1 MSAASIL
8 EQKAALVAVDLGAES
23 CRVSLLSWREGK
35 PLITLVHRFPNAPRT
50 LGDEGSLHWDIKAIE
65 DGVWLGLERAAKMTP
80 EGIRS
85 IAVDGW
91 GVDYVRLGED
101 GLPLSDPYCYR
112 DLRTVAAEQF
122 LHRHISPERMREI
135 TAITSMRINTL
146 YQLHAD
152 RLTNLPA
159 GRGWIQ
165 LPEYLLYKLGGRP
178 VSERTLAAHTQ
189 LVDVDQNEW
198 SPEIFSAADLD
209 ITQAPELV
217 DPGTDIG
224 QLSGPLADLP
234 AYKATRLIAPAT
246 HDTASAIAGIP
257 AAGDDWAYISSGTWS
272 LVGALV
278 AKPIRTAQAAV
289 EGFTNL
295 AGAGGLT
302 CFHVNVNGMWLLRQS
317 MLEWEK
323 QGREFEVAWLVAEA
337 EKQPVPDAIFNVDE
351 PELLLPGDMLHRI
364 NTALQQAGHAPMDE
378 SPEAAPA
385 FANVIFHSLA
395 ARYKVVL
402 ENISGHTGKKLK
414 RVFIVGGGS
423 RNQYL
428 NRLIAER
435 TGLEVHTGSAE
446 SSTIGNFAIQLAV
459 LDGFESP
466 SAEVVSRYAV
476 ELAGA
481 PIQSA

>member
-1 MSAASIL
+1 MSGAAI
-8 EQKAALVAVDLGAES
+8 VAVDLGAES
-23 CRVSLLSWREGK
+23 CRVSLLSWIDGT
-35 PLITLVHRFPNAPRT
+35 PHITVVHRFTNAPVT
-50 LGDEGSLHWDIKAIE
+50 SDDGSIHWDLKTVEA
-65 DGVWLGLERAAKMTP
+65 GVWLGLERAAKMAP
-80 EGIRS
+80 EGIGS

-101 GLPLSDPYCYR
+101 GLPLADPFCYR
-112 DLRTVAAEQF
+112 DIRTVESGDRLHQKISAA
-122 LHRHISPERMREI
+122 RMHEI
-135 TAITSMRINTL
+135 TAVTALRINTL
-146 YQLHAD
+146 YQLHSD
-152 RLTNLPA
+152 RLTNLPP

-165 LPEYLLYKLGGRP
+165 LPEYILYKLGGRP

-189 LVDVDQNEW
+189 LVDVDTGTW
-198 SPEIFSAADLD
+198 APEIFSAADLD

-217 DPGTDIG
+217 EPGTDIG
-224 QLSGPLADLP
+224 QLTGPLAELP

-257 AAGDDWAYISSGTWS
+257 ASGDDWAYISSGTWS

-278 AKPIRTAQAAV
+278 KKPMRTSQAMA

-323 QGREFEVAWLVAEA
+323 AGREFDVAELVAAA
-337 EKQPVPDAIFNVDE
+337 EKQPTPAAVFNVDE

-364 NTALQQAGHAPMDE
+364 NSSLKQAGHAALDE
-378 SPEAAPA
+378 SPEAAPM

-402 ENISGHTGKKLK
+402 ENISAHTGKSLK

-435 TGLEVHTGSAE
+435 TGLEVHCGSPE
-446 SSTIGNFAIQLAV
+446 SSTIGNFAIQMAV
-459 LDGFESP
+459 LAGFEAP
-466 SAEVVSRYAV
+466 SAEAVAQYAA
-476 ELAGA
+476 ELDGVA
-481 PIQSA
+481 IQTA

>member
-1 MSAASIL
+1 MSDGS
-8 EQKAALVAVDLGAES
+8 KALVAVDLGAES
-23 CRVSLLSWREGK
+23 CRVSLLSWVEGK
-35 PLITLVHRFPNAPRT
+35 PCITLVHRFPNSPKT
-50 LGDEGSLHWDIKAIE
+50 SGDEGSLHWDMKAIE
-65 DGVWLGLERAAKMTP
+65 DGVWLGLERAAKLAP

-101 GLPLSDPYCYR
+101 GEPLSDPFCYR

-122 LHRHISPERMREI
+122 LHRHITPEKMREI

-159 GRGWIQ
+159 GRGWLQ
-165 LPEYLLYKLGGRP
+165 LPEYLLFRLGGRP

-189 LVDVDQNEW
+189 LVDEEQGTW
-198 SPEIFSAADLD
+198 SREIFSAADLE
-209 ITQAPELV
+209 IAQAPELV
-217 DPGTDIG
+217 EPGTDIG
-224 QLSGPLADLP
+224 QMTGSLAELP
-234 AYKATRLIAPAT
+234 AFKATRLIAPAC

-278 AKPIRTAQAAV
+278 AKPIRTAQAAA

-323 QGREFEVAWLVAEA
+323 AGREFEVAWLVAAA
-337 EKQPVPDAIFNVDE
+337 EKLPVPAAIFDVDE

-364 NTALQQAGHAPMDE
+364 NTSLERAGHAPLDQ
-378 SPEAAPA
+378 SPDAAAA

-402 ENISGHTGKKLK
+402 ENISGHTGKDLK

-435 TGLEVHTGSAE
+435 TGLEVHVGSAE
-446 SSTIGNFAIQLAV
+446 SSTIGNFAIQMAV
-459 LDGFESP
+459 LDGYPAP
-466 SAEVVSRYAV
+466 SAEMISGYAA
-476 ELAGA
+476 ELAGT
-481 PIQSA
+481 PILVA

>member
-1 MSAASIL
+1 MSEGI
-8 EQKAALVAVDLGAES
+8 KTDDRKALVAVDLGAES
-23 CRVSLLSWREGK
+23 CRVSLLSWRAGK
-35 PLITLVHRFPNAPRT
+35 PYITLVHRFPNAPRT
-50 LGDEGSLHWDIKAIE
+50 TEAGSIHWDLKAVE
-65 DGVWLGLERAAKMTP
+65 AGVWLGLERAAKMTP

-91 GVDYVRLGED
+91 GVDYVRLGDD
-101 GLPLSDPYCYR
+101 GLPLEDPYCYR
-112 DLRTVAAEQF
+112 DVRTVEAEERLHKTISAA
-122 LHRHISPERMREI
+122 RMHEL
-135 TAITSMRINTL
+135 TAVTALRINTL

-152 RLTNLPA
+152 RLSDLPP
-159 GRGWIQ
+159 GCGWIQ
-165 LPEYLLYKLGGRP
+165 LPEYILYRLGGRP

-189 LVDVDQNEW
+189 LVDVDAGTW

-224 QLSGPLADLP
+224 QLTGPLAELP

-278 AKPIRTAQAAV
+278 KKPIRTPQAMA

-323 QGREFEVAWLVAEA
+323 ASREFDVAWLVAEA
-337 EKQPVPDAIFNVDE
+337 EKQPAPAAIFNVDE
-351 PELLLPGDMLHRI
+351 PELLLPGDMLNRI
-364 NTALQQAGHAPMDE
+364 NASLTRAGHAALDE
-378 SPEAAPA
+378 SPDAAPA

-402 ENISGHTGKKLK
+402 ENISAHTGKHLK

-459 LDGFESP
+459 LDGHPSP
-466 SAEVVSRYAV
+466 SADEVARYAV
-476 ELAGA
+476 ELADT

>member
-1 MSAASIL
+1 MSDGQSTEKRGAI
-8 EQKAALVAVDLGAES
+8 VAVDLGAES
-23 CRVSLLSWREGK
+23 CRVSLLSWIDGK
-35 PLITLVHRFPNAPRT
+35 PYITLVHRFPNAPVT
-50 LGDEGSLHWDIKAIE
+50 TEAGSIHWDLKGIE
-65 DGVWLGLERAAKMTP
+65 AGVWLGLERAAKMAP

-101 GLPLSDPYCYR
+101 GLPLADPYCYR
-112 DLRTVAAEQF
+112 DIRTVAAEEY
-122 LHRHISPERMREI
+122 LHRHISAARMHEI
-135 TAITSMRINTL
+135 TAVTALRINTL

-152 RLTNLPA
+152 RLTNQPG

-165 LPEYLLYKLGGRP
+165 LPEYILYRLGGRP

-189 LVDVDQNEW
+189 LVDVDAGTW

-209 ITQAPELV
+209 ILQAPELV
-217 DPGTDIG
+217 EPGTDIG
-224 QLSGPLADLP
+224 KLSGPLAQLP
-234 AYKATRLIAPAT
+234 AYRSTRLIAPAT

-278 AKPIRTAQAAV
+278 KKPIRTAQAMA

-323 QGREFEVAWLVAEA
+323 AGREFDVAWLVAEA
-337 EKQPVPDAIFNVDE
+337 EKLPAPAATFHVDK

-364 NTALQQAGHAPMDE
+364 NQALMHAGHAALDE
-378 SPEAAPA
+378 SPDAAPA

-402 ENISGHTGKKLK
+402 ENISGHTGKHLK

-435 TGLEVHTGSAE
+435 TGLEVYTGSAE
-446 SSTIGNFAIQLAV
+446 SSTIGNLAIQMAV
-459 LDGFESP
+459 LDGFEAP
-466 SAEVVSRYAV
+466 AAEVLATYAA
-476 ELAGA
+476 ELDGA
-481 PIQSA
+481 PIQTA

>member
-1 MSAASIL
+1 VSTAAIPGP
-8 EQKAALVAVDLGAES
+8 KAALVAVDLGAES

-35 PLITLVHRFPNAPRT
+35 PHITVVHRFPNAPRT
-50 LGDEGSLHWDIKAIE
+50 TDEGSIHWDLKHVEA
-65 DGVWLGLERAAKMTP
+65 GVWLGLERAAKMAP

-91 GVDYVRLGED
+91 GVDYVRLGDD
-101 GLPLSDPYCYR
+101 GLPVADPFCYR
-112 DLRTVAAEQF
+112 DIRTVEAGDRLHEKISAA
-122 LHRHISPERMREI
+122 RMHEI
-135 TAITSMRINTL
+135 TAVTSIRINTL

-152 RLTNLPA
+152 WLAKLPT

-165 LPEYLLYKLGGRP
+165 LPEYILYRLGGRP

-189 LVDVDQNEW
+189 LVDVDTGTW
-198 SPEIFSAADLD
+198 APEIFSAADLE
-209 ITQAPELV
+209 IAQAPELV
-217 DPGTDIG
+217 EPGTDIG
-224 QLSGPLADLP
+224 QLTGQLAQLP
-234 AYKATRLIAPAT
+234 AYKSTRLIAPAT

-257 AAGDDWAYISSGTWS
+257 AVGDDWAYISSGTWS

-278 AKPIRTAQAAV
+278 TQPVRTAQAMA

-323 QGREFEVAWLVAEA
+323 QGKEFEVGELVAEA
-337 EKQPVPDAIFNVDE
+337 EKLPAPPAIFNVDE

-364 NTALQQAGHAPMDE
+364 NLSLQHAGHAPLDE
-378 SPEAAPA
+378 SVEAAPA

-395 ARYKVVL
+395 ARYKVVV
-402 ENISGHTGKKLK
+402 ENISHHTGKRLK

-435 TGLEVHTGSAE
+435 TGLEVHCGSAE

-459 LDGFESP
+459 LDGYAPP
-466 SAEVVSRYAV
+466 SAEVVARYAA
-476 ELAGA
+476 ELAST
-481 PIQSA
+481 PVQSA

>member
-1 MSAASIL
+1 MSIGL
-8 EQKAALVAVDLGAES
+8 KTGQGLVAVDLGAES
-23 CRVSLLSWREGK
+23 CRVSLLHWVDGAPR
-35 PLITLVHRFPNAPRT
+35 ITLVHRFLNQPKTSA
-50 LGDEGSLHWDIKAIE
+50 DESSLHWDMGAIWA
-65 DGVWLGLERAAKMTP
+65 GVWHGLEKAAELAP
-80 EGIRS
+80 QGILA

-91 GVDYVRLGED
+91 GVDYVRLSEHGEA
-101 GLPLSDPYCYR
+101 LSDPFCYR
-112 DLRTVAAEQF
+112 DLRTVAAEQY
-122 LHRHISPERMREI
+122 LHRHLSPERMREI
-135 TAITSMRINTL
+135 TAITPMRINTL

-159 GRGWIQ
+159 GRGWLQ
-165 LPEYLLYKLGGRP
+165 LPEYILYRLGGRP

-189 LVDVDQNEW
+189 LVDVDQGTW
-198 SPEIFSAADLD
+198 SQEIFSAADLE
-209 ITQAPELV
+209 IGQAPELV
-217 DPGTDIG
+217 EPGTDIG
-224 QLSGPLADLP
+224 QVTGPLTELP
-234 AYKATRLIAPAT
+234 AYKATRLIAPAC
-246 HDTASAIAGIP
+246 HDTAAAIAGIP

-278 AKPIRTAQAAV
+278 KKPIRTAQAAA

-323 QGREFEVAWLVAEA
+323 AGTAFDVAELVAAA
-337 EKQPVPDAIFNVDE
+337 ERAPAPAAIFDVDE

-364 NTALQQAGHAPMDE
+364 NAALQRGGHAALDQR
-378 SPEAAPA
+378 PEAAAA

-402 ENISGHTGKKLK
+402 KNISGHTGKDLK

-428 NRLIAER
+428 NRLIAET

-459 LDGFESP
+459 LDGHAAP
-466 SAEVVSRYAV
+466 SAEVISGYAV

-481 PIQSA
+481 PILAA